1 MFFSNPID
9 PFPAGNSPTPAAGVR
24 RFILQEFRPLRPVVV
39 IAVLTTVLCAAV
51 EVWLI
56 GYAGRLVDLLAATD
70 PATLWAERGTE
81 LLAVAAFV
89 LLARPALML
98 LGQVLDDI
106 TFRANA
112 RPLARWRAHR
122 YVSRQS
128 VGWFR
133 DDLAGRIATWVRDGG
148 DAAATAA
155 YSVIHTLVFVTAY
168 IAGSVWVMSAIDVR
182 LLLPLCAWIVAYL
195 LLMGLIVPR
204 FRRASENLQAAES
217 ALTGLLVDSY
227 ANVDTLALLGDAD
240 ARTDHDRRVFAEA
253 RQAHLRLQRV
263 EVTINSSMMALG
275 SALLVGLVGYGI
287 VLWRSE
293 AAPLGL
299 VAAALALS
307 FRITSMAEWLLDAVS
322 SLFGAAGALRQA
334 LRTVAQPLTVAD
346 KPTATPLVVRA
357 GAIRFSQVSH
367 HYGRGAGGLD
377 RLDLDIAPGER
388 VGLVGRSGAGKS
400 TLVGLLL
407 RFHDPESGTITVDG
421 IDVTDVTQD
430 SLREQIA
437 MVAQEATLLH
447 RSVRENIA
455 GPTRPDNATGP
466 GSAPGAAGPDTAAG
480 PPAAGSTA
488 GPDTAAR
495 PPAAG
500 STAGPDTA
508 ARPPAAGSTAGPNAA
523 AGPATTGSAAG
534 ASGAAAADD
543 ARIELALA
551 RASAGFVGTLRDADG
566 RTGLDA
572 HVGERGVR
580 LSGGQRQRI
589 TLARAFYRDAP
600 ILVLDEATSALDSE
614 SEAAIHDTLGDVMA
628 GRTVIAIAHR
638 LSTIA
643 GMDRIVVLDDGRI
656 AEQGSHASLL
666 AQGGL
671 YADLWSRQ
679 SGGFLGLLDP
689 GSPSP
694 TGSPSTTP
702 PSGPAETLPS
712 APPSPAGSPSITA
725 QPGPAEAPQ
734 S

>member
-1 MFFSNPID
+1 MFSDPVN
-9 PFPAGNSPTPAAGVR
+9 PFPSGNGSTPAAGVR
-24 RFILQEFRPLRPVVV
+24 RFLFQEFRPLRPVVL
-39 IAVLTTVLCAAV
+39 IAVLTTIVCASI

-56 GYAGRLVDLLAATD
+56 GYAGRLVDMLAAAD
-70 PATLWAERGTE
+70 PATLWSVRGPE

-98 LGQVLDDI
+98 LGEVLDDI

-182 LLLPLCAWIVAYL
+182 LLLPLGGWILAYL
-195 LLMGLIVPR
+195 GLMILIVPR
-204 FRRASENLQAAES
+204 FRRASENLQNAES

-240 ARTDHDRRVFAEA
+240 ARTEHDRRVFAEA
-253 RQAHLRLQRV
+253 RRAHLRLQRV

-287 VLWRSE
+287 VLWRSD

-334 LRTVAQPLTVAD
+334 LRTIAQPLTVAD
-346 KPTATPLVVRA
+346 KTDATPLAVRA
-357 GAIRFSQVSH
+357 GAIRFQQVSH

-377 RLDLDIAPGER
+377 RLDLEIAAGER

-421 IDVTDVTQD
+421 ADVTDVTQD

-455 GPTRPDNATGP
+455 GPGD
-466 GSAPGAAGPDTAAG
+466 
-480 PPAAGSTA
+480 
-488 GPDTAAR
+488 
-495 PPAAG
+495 
-500 STAGPDTA
+500 
-508 ARPPAAGSTAGPNAA
+508 
-523 AGPATTGSAAG
+523 
-534 ASGAAAADD
+534 ADD
-543 ARIELALA
+543 VRIELALA
-551 RASAGFVGTLRDADG
+551 RASAGFVGSLRDADG

-589 TLARAFYRDAP
+589 ALARAFYRDAP

-614 SEAAIHDTLGDVMA
+614 SEAAIHDTLGDVMS

-656 AEQGSHASLL
+656 AEQGTHAELL
-666 AQGGL
+666 SRGGL

-679 SGGFLGLLDP
+679 SGGFLGLDP
-689 GSPSP
+689 
-694 TGSPSTTP
+694 
-702 PSGPAETLPS
+702 LP
-712 APPSPAGSPSITA
+712 PAGA
-725 QPGPAEAPQ
+725 PGPQSPQ
-734 S
+734 RVVE